1 MMTSWY
7 FLTAG
12 VWSSGKLTVFAF
24 FLLIWGLISVRITQ
38 EDGNPP
44 DHQGSSEGHKG
55 AEGGVHSKEL
65 HDLKDCLRFPPP
77 PRPNSDSLQLSL
89 ACGNQMVMVADYKL
103 VLLIGVFATLCN
115 SAVLSKYEPDAAL
128 KKEEE
133 PKFPPIPYNF
143 EFDTRDEN
151 GTTLFRRESQDRS
164 GKVEGRYG
172 YKDMFGTERI
182 VEYIADENGYRAKI
196 KTNEPGI
203 AKKNSAGV
211 EFYAGGSGQE
221 AKRYYNAKQDEGFYV
236 AEKEKKQVAERIDSD
251 TPQQYSGIITR
262 PSSLNSEHHLFPKKQ
277 DQFFRI
283 NQNLA
288 TEVRD
293 ENRAIPQEFF
303 YTQSVPAISEN
314 KQHFGVINRQVA
326 AIQYAVPQFQP
337 QRVHIHRRL
346 ITVPLTHYN

>member
-1 MMTSWY
+1 M
-7 FLTAG
+7 
-12 VWSSGKLTVFAF
+12 
-24 FLLIWGLISVRITQ
+24 I
-38 EDGNPP
+38 
-44 DHQGSSEGHKG
+44 
-55 AEGGVHSKEL
+55 
-65 HDLKDCLRFPPP
+65 
-77 PRPNSDSLQLSL
+77 
-89 ACGNQMVMVADYKL
+89 YKF
-103 VLLIGVFATLCN
+103 LLIGVFATLCN

-128 KKEEE
+128 KKEDLEE
-133 PKFPPIPYNF
+133 PKYPPIPYNF

-221 AKRYYNAKQDEGFYV
+221 AKRYYNAKQDEGFYI

-251 TPQQYSGIITR
+251 TPRQYSGIITQ
-262 PSSLNSEHHLFPKKQ
+262 PASLNSQHQFFSKKQ

-288 TEVRD
+288 TEVRP
-293 ENRAIPQEFF
+293 ENRDNPQEFF
-303 YTQSVPAISEN
+303 YTQSVPTISGN
-314 KQHFGVINRQVA
+314 KQHLGIINGQVA

-346 ITVPLTHYN
+346 ITVPLEHYN